1 MLITDLV
8 GLDINSWDDTAGTI
22 EGWQEAVTAL
32 FAPGCEAQ
40 SFAVLAAFAAPLMGL
55 WKRQTG
61 GAVVSLV
68 GPRRSGRSTALDAAA
83 SVWGTPERMKLQSY
97 VGESKYAQLA
107 SFGYLPVI
115 ADRLPNMAPEG
126 ARALIKRFSGGDD
139 GAWATI
145 LLTAAGAPILTEA
158 GYAVLPGIELPIAVP
173 GRLIEPRDKRAL
185 AGKLISNRGY
195 AGLYFLRHLTTEDG
209 IWTARRALVS
219 KYAGL
224 GDTWGASPEYEV
236 TRRTIAAVHVAG
248 ELVTMLGLIEF
259 DPDRICAWA
268 AKSALSVVAA

>member
-8 GLDINSWDDTAGTI
+8 GLDINSWDDTAGTLS
-22 EGWQEAVTAL
+22 GWQEAVTAL

-55 WKRQTG
+55 WKRPTG
-61 GAVVSLV
+61 GSVVSLV

-97 VGESKYAQLA
+97 VGERKYEQLA

-126 ARALIKRFSGGDD
+126 AMALIKRFAAGDD
-139 GAWATI
+139 GAWSTMI
-145 LLTAAGAPILTEA
+145 LTAGGAPIMTEA

-185 AGKLISNRGY
+185 AAQMISNRGH
-195 AGLYFLRHLTTEDG
+195 AGLRFLRDLTAENA
-209 IWTARRALVS
+209 IWLARRALVS

-224 GDTWGASPEYEV
+224 GDTYGAAPEAEI
-236 TRRTIAAVHVAG
+236 TRRTIAAVAVAG
-248 ELVTMLGLIEF
+248 EMVVALGLIEF
-259 DPDRICAWA
+259 DPERICAWA
-268 AKSALSVVAA
+268 AKSALSAVAA